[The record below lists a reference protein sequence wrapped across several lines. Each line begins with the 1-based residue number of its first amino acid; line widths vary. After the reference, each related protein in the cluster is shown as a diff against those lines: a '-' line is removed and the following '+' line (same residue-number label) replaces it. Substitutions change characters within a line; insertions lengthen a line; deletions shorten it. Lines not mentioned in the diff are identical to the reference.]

1 MKASHLTFAAPS
13 FAPCVCRT
21 PAPRPP
27 THTPQAFNIDI
38 ARQAFVRLR
47 DVSALDLVERVEAG
61 LGGKTPRPLLAA
73 EAAAWCGDYQ
83 EAARLMVAEGAVDKV
98 GRAVCVEAGGW
109 QAAGALTVCK

>member
-1 MKASHLTFAAPS
+1 
-13 FAPCVCRT
+13 
-21 PAPRPP
+21 
-27 THTPQAFNIDI
+27 
-38 ARQAFVRLR
+38 VRLR